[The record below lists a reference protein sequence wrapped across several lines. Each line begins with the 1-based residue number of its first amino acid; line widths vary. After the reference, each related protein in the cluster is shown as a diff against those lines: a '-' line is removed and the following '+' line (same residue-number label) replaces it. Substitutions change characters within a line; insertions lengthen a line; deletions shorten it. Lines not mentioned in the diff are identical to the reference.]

1 MPANAEQD
9 KASLPL
15 MSDCTDNLLAGSA
28 ARQKRCGGG
37 FEAINDARRALA
49 FDVDRAERCSPERRT
64 SACTELSDL
73 ERRHGHALPASARL
87 KPLEWSRLVAC
98 GSKSRRQRNSVMT
111 GYDSQGDSRIAL
123 PARRG

>member
-15 MSDCTDNLLAGSA
+15 MSDCTDNLLAGMCRA
-28 ARQKRCGGG
+28 TEALRRRII
-37 FEAINDARRALA
+37 EAINDALRALA

-73 ERRHGHALPASARL
+73 ERRQR
-87 KPLEWSRLVAC
+87 SRLTRLGPVEAARVVTV
-98 GSKSRRQRNSVMT
+98 SSMWVQKPTATEQR
-111 GYDSQGDSRIAL
+111 DDR
-123 PARRG
+123 

>member
-15 MSDCTDNLLAGSA
+15 MSDCTDNLLAGGA

-73 ERRHGHALPASARL
+73 ERRQR
-87 KPLEWSRLVAC
+87 SRLTRLGPVEAARVVTV
-98 GSKSRRQRNSVMT
+98 SSMWVQKPTATEQR
-111 GYDSQGDSRIAL
+111 DDR
-123 PARRG
+123 